1 MTMMKFK
8 SLFRRGHHSHQSQQ
22 QKQPHRHQ
30 RNNHNQQLQQQQQQV
45 APPTQAS
52 SSGSPHEDM
61 SKRSPEG
68 AATSVTWLS
77 SSSVGRDLVPQ
88 SLSVT
93 GKNNTSRN
101 QMKGAPPLAKGSY
114 ERMQELERENNGLR
128 KERSHFDVNL
138 RNPSTCDPKRLDE
151 HHAELALLKV
161 K

>member
-1 MTMMKFK
+1 MMKFK

-22 QKQPHRHQ
+22 KQPHRH
-30 RNNHNQQLQQQQQQV
+30 RNNHNQQQLQQQQV

-61 SKRSPEG
+61 
-68 AATSVTWLS
+68 WLS
-77 SSSVGRDLVPQ
+77 SSSSMVGRETVPT
-88 SLSVT
+88 SVSVT
-93 GKNNTSRN
+93 GTNNTSRN
-101 QMKGAPPLAKGSY
+101 QHSMMKGAPLAKGSY
-114 ERMQELERENNGLR
+114 ERMQEIERENGLR
-128 KERSHFDVNL
+128 KERSHFDVNI

>member
-1 MTMMKFK
+1 MKFK

-22 QKQPHRHQ
+22 KQPHRH
-30 RNNHNQQLQQQQQQV
+30 RNNHNQQLQQQQV

-61 SKRSPEG
+61 SKRAPEG

-77 SSSVGRDLVPQ
+77 PSSVGRESVSTTVSVP
-88 SLSVT
+88 
-93 GKNNTSRN
+93 GKNNTLRN
-101 QMKGAPPLAKGSY
+101 QHQHPMKGAPLAKGSY
-114 ERMQELERENNGLR
+114 ERMQELERENGLR
-128 KERSHFDVNL
+128 KERSHFEVNL
-138 RNPSTCDPKRLDE
+138 RNASTCDPKRLDE